1 MANGHSVHRQEIGSH
16 PFSNGGS
23 TDYRGILQNPA
34 FMPKDKVPLR
44 SKLRIWLSALSA
56 SIVVFGLA
64 LAIQWTVYDRYL
76 HEAGIRVVG
85 SAIAACVSII
95 LVVALGIVERN
106 QRLREIQRLET
117 IALLNHHIRNA
128 LQAIV
133 SSPATPIRRKPSAPR
148 SSASSG
154 PWAKFF
160 PISSPPHPAPPTRSA
175 IE

>member
-23 TDYRGILQNPA
+23 TDYRAILQNPA
-34 FMPKDKVPLR
+34 FMPKDKVQLR
-44 SKLRIWLSALSA
+44 SKLRIWLSALII
-56 SIVVFGLA
+56 SIVVFALA

-85 SAIAACVSII
+85 SGIAACVSII

-106 QRLREIQRLET
+106 QRLREIKRLET

-128 LQAIV
+128 LQAII
-133 SSPATPIRRKPSAPR
+133 SSSGDTNSTETIRASVERIEWALGEVLPDIQPTAPR
-148 SSASSG
+148 TAN
-154 PWAKFF
+154 PVR
-160 PISSPPHPAPPTRSA
+160 H
-175 IE
+175 